1 MAIIRIGMHKISE
14 YCFVVVD
21 AGAKVINGNSLV
33 AFCVNLVI
41 PTNFFIFFLS
51 TNTKFMNNLQFGE

>member
-41 PTNFFIFFLS
+41 PTNFFIFFYRQ
-51 TNTKFMNNLQFGE
+51 TQNL